1 MEERLRKER
10 TRHRKGEKRKKIKE
24 ILHKKSEIVMKRDRQ
39 RERKDIRKIKQKD
52 TLNKHQYE

>member
-24 ILHKKSEIVMKRDRQ
+24 ILHKKSEMVMKTDRQ
-39 RERKDIRKIKQKD
+39 REKKDIRKIKQKD
-52 TLNKHQYE
+52 MLNKHKYE

>member
-52 TLNKHQYE
+52 TLNKHKYE